1 MARPLIPRR
10 QSRSARASRS
20 QSTPVGGIRTREQ
33 LVRRTLRTSLILCF
47 VALLLPALTAVGWVF
62 GIEWLTRGHPAL
74 PVMHPNT
81 AAGLAAGAV
90 AVLVTAEQPSMSR
103 RTATAL
109 LLSSAVLLLGLLTL
123 REYAFGWDAGIDRIF
138 THRPLTASE
147 PFPNRPSPQTSLNFV
162 LLGATLLSF
171 NLGWPIRLGQTVATL
186 AGANAI
192 AALTGY
198 IFSARTFYGFPPY
211 ASTGMSVPTAV
222 SFILLAAAVLCRRPA
237 DGMMTLVT
245 SETHSGSMA
254 RRILRAAI
262 IAPPLVGMMTRL
274 GAAAGWYS
282 LSTEGSLF
290 VLILAALVVR
300 TTWRAARRSEH
311 EERQARAAIDALARA
326 NEELNRVSSERQM
339 FGALVENSSDFIG
352 IADPAGKPVY
362 VNPAGRHMVGLA
374 PDFPV
379 ERTTIPDY
387 YAPDQRALASEVI
400 LPTTVDRGHWEGETA
415 FRHWQTEEAIPVSD
429 THFMIREPATGRLIG
444 FGTVTRDIS
453 EIKRAREEIER
464 TNRRL
469 AQANELKTRFFANV
483 SHELRTPLTLILGPV
498 EKYLRTAADLT
509 PDLRRDFEVIE
520 RNART
525 VLRHVND
532 LVDVAK
538 IHAGGLTPEYS
549 RTDAAAIVRAVCGHF
564 STLANEN
571 QIQFI
576 VETPAALEV
585 ETDLDKLHR
594 ILLNLV
600 SNAFKFTPDG
610 GRVRVSLR
618 EGGPRFRVEVADSG
632 PGIPA
637 DKREAVFERF
647 EQLETDTTRPRAGTG
662 LGLSIVRDFA
672 ALLEGR
678 VSVGDA
684 PEGGALFVVEMPST
698 APSGA
703 AVRPLGGEQAIA
715 HEIEQLVDELRKRHP
730 APDAD
735 LVATKR
741 EAGRVLLVE
750 DNRDMSAFIAGALR
764 SDGFEVS
771 LAFDGREGYDK
782 AVVERPDLVLA
793 DLMMP
798 RMSGDALVRELRQ
811 RPELDS
817 TPIIVLTAVADEG
830 LRIRLL
836 GEGVQDFLNKPFSIA
851 ELRARV
857 RNLVARKA
865 AEDRISRLQGQIVA
879 VSIAT
884 SAISEAVTGLPEDS
898 VRTVLQTIALNAQNL
913 TGAEYAAAG
922 IGADP
927 TRPFEIWAFV
937 GMSPEQAAMLSQP
950 AAGGLLGFMS
960 TENRSVRLCDLREH
974 PSHRGF
980 PQQHPEMRS
989 LLGTPIR
996 YRGQVAGSLFLAN
1009 KRDGAEFTA
1018 DDQQVVEM
1026 LAARAG
1032 VAIETA
1038 RLYAAEGRAHAW
1050 LQAVVDQM
1058 PEGVL
1063 LMDAQ
1068 GRVTVEN
1075 QALRALT
1082 NTRPPVPDRFG
1093 NAVTIDLRRPS
1104 GEPLSPDDFPIVKAM
1119 VDQEI
1124 IWGEELI
1131 ARRIDN
1137 RLVPLL
1143 VSAAPILTADRR
1155 LTGAVMV
1162 FQDIS
1167 VLKELEHLREE
1178 WASIIAHDLRQ
1189 PISVIALRSALLE
1202 RGHLSDQQRNDL
1214 RQIHA
1219 SADRLNRMTSDL
1231 MDASLLEIRRLQ
1243 VTVERLDLSQF
1254 LRDVVQRVP
1263 PGAPRTKLRL
1273 PADCRLFVRGDA
1285 HRLEQ
1290 VLANVLAN
1298 AVKYGAPDADIFLEA
1313 RPAQENAEILVTN
1326 HGAGISRADLPL
1338 LFERFF
1344 RSHRTETGTPPG
1356 LGLGLYIAKGLV
1368 EAHKGRIWA
1377 ESVPGDVTT
1386 FHIVIPLDGPP
1397 LPAEAPASDET
1408 GASHPELQG
1417 TRS

>member
-1 MARPLIPRR
+1 M
-10 QSRSARASRS
+10 
-20 QSTPVGGIRTREQ
+20 
-33 LVRRTLRTSLILCF
+33 SLILCS
-47 VALLLPALTAVGWVF
+47 VALLLPALSAVGWVF

-90 AVLVTAEQPSMSR
+90 AVLVTAERPSMSR
-103 RTATAL
+103 RTAIAL

-147 PFPNRPSPQTSLNFV
+147 PFSNRPSPQTSLNFV

-274 GAAAGWYS
+274 GAAAGWYG

-300 TTWRAARRSEH
+300 ATWRAARRSEH
-311 EERQARAAIDALARA
+311 EERQARAAIEALERA
-326 NEELNRVSSERQM
+326 NEELNRVGGERQM
-339 FGALVENSSDFIG
+339 FAALVENSSDFIG

-362 VNPAGRHMVGLA
+362 VNPAGRRMVGLA

-379 ERTTIPDY
+379 ERTTITDY

-400 LPTTVDRGHWEGETA
+400 LQSMVDRGHWEGETA

-429 THFMIREPATGRLIG
+429 THFMIREPATGRLVG

-453 EIKRAREEIER
+453 EIKRAREDIER

-498 EKYLRTAADLT
+498 EKYLRTAAGLT

-532 LVDVAK
+532 LLDVAK
-538 IHAGGLTPEYS
+538 IHAAGLTPEYS
-549 RTDAAAIVRAVCGHF
+549 QTDAAAIVRAVCGHF
-564 STLANEN
+564 STLASEN

-576 VETPAALEV
+576 VETPDALEV
-585 ETDLDKLHR
+585 HTDLDKLRR

-637 DKREAVFERF
+637 DQREAVFERF
-647 EQLETDTTRPRAGTG
+647 EQLEATATRPRAGTG

-672 ALLEGR
+672 ALLDGS
-678 VSVGDA
+678 VSLGDA
-684 PEGGALFVVEMPST
+684 PEGGALFVVELPSA
-698 APSGA
+698 APPGA
-703 AVRPLGGEQAIA
+703 AMRPRCGEQLIA
-715 HEIEQLVDELRKRHP
+715 REIEQLVDELRKRRP
-730 APDAD
+730 AADAER
-735 LVATKR
+735 VPAKK
-741 EAGRVLLVE
+741 EARRVLVVE
-750 DNRDMSAFIAGALR
+750 DNRDMSAFIAHALR

-782 AVVERPDLVLA
+782 AVAERPDLVLT

-798 RMSGDALVRELRQ
+798 RMSGDELVRELRQ
-811 RPELDS
+811 RPELSS
-817 TPIIVLTAVADEG
+817 TPIVVLTAIADEE
-830 LRIRLL
+830 LRVRLL
-836 GEGVQDFLNKPFSIA
+836 SEGVQDCLTKPFSVA
-851 ELRARV
+851 ELQARAR
-857 RNLVARKA
+857 NLIARKLAEDESSRLRGQIFAVSVA
-865 AEDRISRLQGQIVA
+865 AEE
-879 VSIAT
+879 
-884 SAISEAVTGLPEDS
+884 ISEAVASVPEDS
-898 VRTVLQTIALNAQNL
+898 VRTVLQTIALNARNL
-913 TGAEYAAAG
+913 AGAEYAAAG
-922 IGADP
+922 IGTDP
-927 TRPFEIWAFV
+927 TRPFEICEFV
-937 GMSPEQAAMLSQP
+937 GMSPEQAAQLGRPPS
-950 AAGGLLGFMS
+950 AAGLLRLMS
-960 TENRSVRLCDLREH
+960 TEDRSVRLRDLREH
-974 PSHRGF
+974 PAYRSL
-980 PQQHPEMRS
+980 PQHHPEMRS
-989 LLGTPIR
+989 FLGAPIR
-996 YRGQVAGSLFLAN
+996 FRGQVAGTLFLAN

-1032 VAIETA
+1032 IALETA

-1058 PEGVL
+1058 PEGIVL
-1063 LMDAQ
+1063 MNAE
-1068 GRVTVEN
+1068 GRVTVQN
-1075 QALRALT
+1075 RAVRVIT
-1082 NTRPPVPDRFG
+1082 DVKPSAPDRFG
-1093 NAVTIDLRRPS
+1093 NLITLDLRRPS
-1104 GEPLSPDDFPIVKAM
+1104 GEPVAPDDMPIVKAL
-1119 VDQEI
+1119 VDREI
-1124 IWGEELI
+1124 TWGEEII
-1131 ARRIDN
+1131 ARRIDD
-1137 RLVPLL
+1137 RLMPFL
-1143 VSAAPILTADRR
+1143 VSAAPIVTAGQT
-1155 LTGAVMV
+1155 LAGAVMV
-1162 FQDIS
+1162 FQDVS
-1167 VLKELEHLREE
+1167 VLKELERTREE

-1202 RGHLSDQQRNDL
+1202 RGQLSDEQRNNL

-1219 SADRLNRMTSDL
+1219 SAERLNRMTSDL
-1231 MDASLLEIRRLQ
+1231 MDATLLETRRLQ
-1243 VTVERLDLSQF
+1243 VTLERLDLSRL
-1254 LRDVVQRVP
+1254 LRDIAQRL

-1273 PADCRLFVRGDA
+1273 PSDCRLFIRGDA

-1290 VLANVLAN
+1290 VLANLLSN
-1298 AVKYGAPDADIFLEA
+1298 AVKYSTPDADIVLEA
-1313 RPAQENAEILVTN
+1313 RHADGNAEILVTN
-1326 HGAGISRADLPL
+1326 RGAGIPPDELPL
-1338 LFERFF
+1338 LFERYV
-1344 RSHRTETGTPPG
+1344 RSRAAGTATTRG
-1356 LGLGLYIAKGLV
+1356 LGLGLYIARGLV

-1386 FHIVIPLDGPP
+1386 FHIVIPFDGPP
-1397 LPAEAPASDET
+1397 PPAQAPASDEAA
-1408 GASHPELQG
+1408 ASPPELHG